1 MKKAS
6 ITLLILLMAA
16 LPFALQGQTGWIKY
30 NSPEGRYSVLFPGEP
45 KLSTQDTTAATGEKM
60 PQYLAMSS
68 GSDAVY
74 MVGYFDSAPN
84 MTFSFDK
91 ARDGFVAAVKGTL
104 LGEKAIS
111 LDGNPGR
118 ELKVLAK
125 ISDADELIMMVRF
138 FQAGVR
144 IYVIQLI
151 VSKSS
156 EAAISAEKNVNYFD
170 SFRVTKPR

>member
-6 ITLLILLMAA
+6 ITLLVLLIAA

-30 NSPEGRYSVLFPGEP
+30 DSPEGRYSVLFPGEP
-45 KLSTQDTTAATGEKM
+45 KLTTQDTTAATGEKM
-60 PQYLAMSS
+60 LQYLAMSS
-68 GSDAVY
+68 DSGAVY
-74 MVGYFDSAPN
+74 MVGYFDSAAN

-104 LGEKAIS
+104 LGEKAVS

-125 ISDADELIMMVRF
+125 ISEADELIMMVRF
-138 FQAGVR
+138 FQAGMR

-151 VSKSS
+151 VPKSS
-156 EAAISAEKNVNYFD
+156 EAATSAEKNVNYFD
-170 SFRVTKPR
+170 SFRIIKPR

>member
-6 ITLLILLMAA
+6 ITLLVLLIAA

-45 KLSTQDTTAATGEKM
+45 KLTTQDTTAATGEKM
-60 PQYLAMSS
+60 LQYLAMSS
-68 GSDAVY
+68 DSGAVY
-74 MVGYFDSAPN
+74 MVGYFDSAAN

-104 LGEKAIS
+104 LAEKAIS

-125 ISDADELIMMVRF
+125 IPDADELIMMVRF
-138 FQAGVR
+138 FQVGMR

-151 VSKSS
+151 VPKSS
-156 EAAISAEKNVNYFD
+156 EAATSAEKNVNYFD
-170 SFRVTKPR
+170 SFQITKPR

>member
-6 ITLLILLMAA
+6 MTLLVLLMAA

-68 GSDAVY
+68 DSDAVY

-104 LGEKAIS
+104 LGEKAVS

-138 FQAGVR
+138 FQAGMR

-151 VSKSS
+151 VPKSS

-170 SFRVTKPR
+170 SFQITKPR

>member
-6 ITLLILLMAA
+6 IALLVLLMAA

-60 PQYLAMSS
+60 PQYLAMSLDA
-68 GSDAVY
+68 DAVY

-125 ISDADELIMMVRF
+125 ISEADELIMMVRF
-138 FQAGVR
+138 FQAGMR

-151 VSKSS
+151 VPKSS
-156 EAAISAEKNVNYFD
+156 EAATSAEKNVNYFD
-170 SFRVTKPR
+170 SFRITRPR